1 MKRIKSID
9 SLRGFVMILMLLD
22 HVRETFYLHLQ
33 VSDPVNVFE
42 TSPEL
47 FYTRFVTFI
56 CAPVFIYLT
65 GLSAW
70 LFLKK
75 NSRDETSK
83 FLLKRGLFL
92 ILMEITVINFLWGGQ
107 YPPDMFFLQVIWCI
121 GICMIFLSFFIYLKP
136 RLILLIGVLIICSHN
151 YFLDFSV
158 SSESIFYKLWAILYQ
173 REVIELSGFLFRTS
187 YPVLPWIGVIALGFS
202 SGIWF
207 SKEKPPS
214 YKKRKMLTYGLAGFL
229 IFLVIRF
236 VNIYG
241 DTAWINTGD
250 FQTTLMSFLS
260 LSKYP
265 PSFLFNLL
273 MISLGLLIMLFCE
286 KFQDNKFVKML
297 SQFGSAPMFF
307 YVLHLTVLLVI
318 YKICYFI
325 YGPNQ
330 GEYFSLPNV
339 KSLWITFVILSI
351 ALYFPTKWFA
361 LYKHSNKN
369 IKWLK
374 YF

>member
-1 MKRIKSID
+1 
-9 SLRGFVMILMLLD
+9 MILMLLD

-92 ILMEITVINFLWGGQ
+92 ILMEITVINFLWAGQ

-121 GICMIFLSFFIYLKP
+121 GICMIFLSFLIYLKP
-136 RLILLIGVLIICSHN
+136 RLILLIGILIICSHN

-158 SSESIFYKLWAILYQ
+158 NSGSIFYKLWAILYQ
-173 REVIELSGFLFRTS
+173 REIIGFSSFVFRTS

-229 IFLVIRF
+229 IFLVMRF

-286 KFQDNKFVKML
+286 KFHENKFVKML

-339 KSLWITFVILSI
+339 ESLWITFLILSI

>member
-1 MKRIKSID
+1 
-9 SLRGFVMILMLLD
+9 MILMLLD

-70 LFLKK
+70 LFMKK
-75 NSRDETSK
+75 NSRNETSK

-107 YPPDMFFLQVIWCI
+107 YPPEMFFLQVIWCI
-121 GICMIFLSFFIYLKP
+121 GICMIFLSLLIFLKP
-136 RLILLIGVLIICSHN
+136 RLILLIGILIICSHN
-151 YFLDFSV
+151 YFLDFTV
-158 SSESIFYKLWAILYQ
+158 SSESIFYIPWAILYQ
-173 REVIELSGFLFRTS
+173 REVVEFSGFIFRTS
-187 YPVLPWIGVIALGFS
+187 YPVLPWFGVIAIGYS

-207 SKEKPPS
+207 SKDKLPS
-214 YKKRKMLTYGLAGFL
+214 YRKRKMLAYGLAGIML
-229 IFLVIRF
+229 FLVLRS
-236 VNIYG
+236 VNVYG
-241 DTAWINTGD
+241 DAAWINTAD

-273 MISLGLLIMLFCE
+273 MISLGLLVLLFCE
-286 KFQDNKFVKML
+286 KFQDNKLMKVL
-297 SQFGSAPMFF
+297 SQIGSAPMFF
-307 YVLHLTVLLVI
+307 YVLHLAVLLII

-325 YGPNQ
+325 FGPNQ

-339 KSLWITFVILSI
+339 ASLWITFIALSI
-351 ALYFPTKWFA
+351 ALYYPTKWFA
-361 LYKHSNKN
+361 IYKHSNKN

>member
-1 MKRIKSID
+1 
-9 SLRGFVMILMLLD
+9 MILMLLD

-121 GICMIFLSFFIYLKP
+121 GICMIFLSFLIYLKP
-136 RLILLIGVLIICSHN
+136 RSILLIGVLIICSHN

-158 SSESIFYKLWAILYQ
+158 NSESIFYKPWAILYQ

-236 VNIYG
+236 FNIYG